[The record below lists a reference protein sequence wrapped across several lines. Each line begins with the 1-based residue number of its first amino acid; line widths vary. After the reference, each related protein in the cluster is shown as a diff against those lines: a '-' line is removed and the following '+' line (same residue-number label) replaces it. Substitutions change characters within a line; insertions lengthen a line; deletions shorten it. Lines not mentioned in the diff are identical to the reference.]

1 MRQTSLRSWY
11 IQETVN
17 VFKNYFRRT
26 SNTPSFSSSSSSL
39 EKKNKLSW
47 TQRQSS
53 GISSFIYW
61 EDKNPTKICRRKV
74 RDIGKKL
81 KKEKK
86 KKKIRKITETKE
98 WTTGFQEKTVW
109 IFLVNV
115 AENIGKRLW
124 EASWEIWLNSQF
136 YLVHDLKGQGTI
148 LKGPIWTSLFLKPSM
163 IEPYCGK
170 V

>member
-26 SNTPSFSSSSSSL
+26 SNTPSFSSSPSSL

-53 GISSFIYW
+53 GISSFTYW
-61 EDKNPTKICRRKV
+61 EDKNPIKICRKKV
-74 RDIGKKL
+74 REIGKKM
-81 KKEKK
+81 KK
-86 KKKIRKITETKE
+86 KKKKSLERLQKLRNEQQDFKKKQF
-98 WTTGFQEKTVW
+98 GFSWSMLQKD
-109 IFLVNV
+109 IS
-115 AENIGKRLW
+115 KRLW
-124 EASWEIWLNSQF
+124 EASLEIRLKRQF
-136 YLVHDLKGQGTI
+136 YLVHDLKGQGTV
-148 LKGPIWTSLFLKPSM
+148 LKGPILTSLFLKPSM
-163 IEPYCGK
+163 IKPYCGK